1 MKRVIWQLR
10 TLKQKISEDIMQNL
24 FGYSRALAIGDVHGM
39 YEKLIK
45 LMDKIRFNPDED
57 LLIFLGD
64 YIDRGPDSGR
74 CLQYILAL
82 QQQYPDVV
90 VCLMGNHEVMMSS
103 HFMQKRGSYNNLIV
117 DYADSWLDNGGL
129 ETLQQL
135 EELDAATKEELL
147 QWVMNLPVKYQYQDY
162 FFCHAGVDPDVPL
175 AMQNE
180 FDMLW
185 RRQRWWERYSG
196 EETIVVGHTPVQKV
210 MKRTG
215 KERRTPKPLFLPN
228 HIVMCDTGAYISGG
242 KLSCV
247 DVLTGK
253 VWQA

>member
-1 MKRVIWQLR
+1 
-10 TLKQKISEDIMQNL
+10 MQNL
-24 FGYSRALAIGDVHGM
+24 FGYSRVLAIGDVHGM
-39 YEKLIK
+39 YQKLIK

-57 LLIFLGD
+57 MLIFLGD
-64 YIDRGPDSGR
+64 YIDRGPDPGR
-74 CLQYILAL
+74 CLQYIFAL

-103 HFMQKRGSYNNLIV
+103 YFMQKRGSYNNLIV
-117 DYADSWLDNGGL
+117 DYAGSWLDNGGL
-129 ETLQQL
+129 ETLKQL
-135 EELDAATKEELL
+135 DEMDADTKEELL

-175 AMQNE
+175 SVQNE

-185 RRQRWWERYSG
+185 RRQQWWEQYKG
-196 EETIVVGHTPVQKV
+196 EETLVVGHTPVQKV
-210 MKRTG
+210 MKLTG
-215 KERRTPKPLFLPN
+215 KERRTPKPLFLAN
-228 HIVMCDTGAYISGG
+228 HVIMCDTGAYMSGG

-247 DVLTGK
+247 DVLAGK

>member
-1 MKRVIWQLR
+1 
-10 TLKQKISEDIMQNL
+10 MQNL
-24 FGYSRALAIGDVHGM
+24 FGYSRVLAIGDVHGM

-64 YIDRGPDSGR
+64 YIDRGPDPGR
-74 CLQYILAL
+74 CLQYIFAL

-103 HFMQKRGSYNNLIV
+103 YFMQKRGSYNNLIV
-117 DYADSWLDNGGL
+117 DYAGSWLDNGGL
-129 ETLQQL
+129 ETLKQL
-135 EELDAATKEELL
+135 DEMDAGTKEELL

-175 AMQNE
+175 AVQNE

-185 RRQRWWERYSG
+185 RRQQWWEQYKG
-196 EETIVVGHTPVQKV
+196 EETLVVGHTPVQKV
-210 MKRTG
+210 MKLTG
-215 KERRTPKPLFLPN
+215 KERRTPKPLFLAN
-228 HIVMCDTGAYISGG
+228 HVIMCDTGAYMSGG

-247 DVLTGK
+247 DVLAGK

>member
-1 MKRVIWQLR
+1 
-10 TLKQKISEDIMQNL
+10 MQNL
-24 FGYSRALAIGDVHGM
+24 FGYTRVLAIGDVHGM
-39 YEKLIK
+39 YQKLIK

-64 YIDRGPDSGR
+64 YIDRGPDPGR
-74 CLQYILAL
+74 CLQYIFAL

-103 HFMQKRGSYNNLIV
+103 YFMQKRGSYNNLIV
-117 DYADSWLDNGGL
+117 DYAGSWLDNGGL
-129 ETLQQL
+129 ETLKQL
-135 EELDAATKEELL
+135 DEMDADTKEELL

-175 AMQNE
+175 AVQNE

-185 RRQRWWERYSG
+185 RRQQWWEQYKG
-196 EETIVVGHTPVQKV
+196 EETLVVGHTPVQKV
-210 MKRTG
+210 MKLTG
-215 KERRTPKPLFLPN
+215 KERRTPKPLFLAN
-228 HIVMCDTGAYISGG
+228 HVIMCDTGAYMSGG

-247 DVLTGK
+247 DVLAGK

>member
-1 MKRVIWQLR
+1 
-10 TLKQKISEDIMQNL
+10 MQNL
-24 FGYSRALAIGDVHGM
+24 FGYTRVLAIGDVHGM

-64 YIDRGPDSGR
+64 YIDRGPDPGR
-74 CLQYILAL
+74 CLQYIFAL

-103 HFMQKRGSYNNLIV
+103 YFMQKRGSYNNLIV
-117 DYADSWLDNGGL
+117 DYAGSWLDNGGL
-129 ETLQQL
+129 ETLKQL
-135 EELDAATKEELL
+135 DEMDEGTKEELL

-175 AMQNE
+175 AVQNE

-185 RRQRWWERYSG
+185 RRQQWWEQYKG
-196 EETIVVGHTPVQKV
+196 EETLVVGHTPVQKV
-210 MKRTG
+210 MKLTG
-215 KERRTPKPLFLPN
+215 KERRTPKPLFLTN
-228 HIVMCDTGAYISGG
+228 HVIMCDTGAYMSGG

-247 DVLTGK
+247 DVLAGK

>member
-1 MKRVIWQLR
+1 
-10 TLKQKISEDIMQNL
+10 MQNL
-24 FGYSRALAIGDVHGM
+24 FGYSRVLAIGDVHGM

-57 LLIFLGD
+57 MLIFLGD
-64 YIDRGPDSGR
+64 YIDRGPDPGR
-74 CLQYILAL
+74 CLQYIFAL

-103 HFMQKRGSYNNLIV
+103 YFMQKRGSYNNLIV
-117 DYADSWLDNGGL
+117 DYAGSWLNNGGL
-129 ETLQQL
+129 ETLKQL
-135 EELDAATKEELL
+135 DEMDADTKEELL

-175 AMQNE
+175 AVQNE

-185 RRQRWWERYSG
+185 RRQQWWEQYKG
-196 EETIVVGHTPVQKV
+196 EETLVVGHTPVQKV
-210 MKRTG
+210 MKLTG
-215 KERRTPKPLFLPN
+215 KERRTPKPLFLTN
-228 HIVMCDTGAYISGG
+228 HVIMCDTGAYMSGG

-247 DVLTGK
+247 DVLAGK

>member
-1 MKRVIWQLR
+1 
-10 TLKQKISEDIMQNL
+10 MQNL
-24 FGYSRALAIGDVHGM
+24 FGYSRVLAIGDVHGM

-45 LMDKIRFNPDED
+45 LMDKIRFKPDED

-64 YIDRGPDSGR
+64 YIDRGPDPGR
-74 CLQYILAL
+74 CLQYIFAL
-82 QQQYPDVV
+82 QDQYPDVV

-103 HFMQKRGSYNNLIV
+103 YFMQKRGNYNNLIV
-117 DYADSWLDNGGL
+117 DYAGSWLDNGGL
-129 ETLQQL
+129 ETLKQL
-135 EELDAATKEELL
+135 DEMDADTKEKLL

-175 AMQNE
+175 AVQNE

-185 RRQRWWERYSG
+185 RRQQWWEQYKG
-196 EETIVVGHTPVQKV
+196 EETLVVGHTPVQKV
-210 MKRTG
+210 MKLTG
-215 KERRTPKPLFLPN
+215 KERRTPKPLFLTN
-228 HIVMCDTGAYISGG
+228 HVIMCDTGAYMSGG

-247 DVLTGK
+247 DVLAGK

>member
-1 MKRVIWQLR
+1 
-10 TLKQKISEDIMQNL
+10 MQNL
-24 FGYSRALAIGDVHGM
+24 FGYSRVLAIGDVHGM

-57 LLIFLGD
+57 LLVFLGD
-64 YIDRGPDSGR
+64 YIDRGPDPGR
-74 CLQYILAL
+74 CLQYIFAL

-103 HFMQKRGSYNNLIV
+103 YFMQKRGSYNNLIV
-117 DYADSWLDNGGL
+117 DYAGSWLDNGGL
-129 ETLQQL
+129 ETLKQL
-135 EELDAATKEELL
+135 DEMDADTKEELL

-175 AMQNE
+175 AVQNE

-185 RRQRWWERYSG
+185 RRQQWWEQYKG
-196 EETIVVGHTPVQKV
+196 EETLVVGHTPVQKV
-210 MKRTG
+210 MKLTG
-215 KERRTPKPLFLPN
+215 KERRTPKPLFLAN
-228 HIVMCDTGAYISGG
+228 HVIMCDTGAYMSGG

-247 DVLTGK
+247 DVLAGK

>member
-1 MKRVIWQLR
+1 
-10 TLKQKISEDIMQNL
+10 MQNL
-24 FGYSRALAIGDVHGM
+24 FGYSRVLAIGDVHGM

-64 YIDRGPDSGR
+64 
-74 CLQYILAL
+74 
-82 QQQYPDVV
+82 
-90 VCLMGNHEVMMSS
+90 
-103 HFMQKRGSYNNLIV
+103 
-117 DYADSWLDNGGL
+117 
-129 ETLQQL
+129 
-135 EELDAATKEELL
+135 

-175 AMQNE
+175 AVQNE

-185 RRQRWWERYSG
+185 RRQQWWEQYKG
-196 EETIVVGHTPVQKV
+196 EETLVVGHTPVQKV
-210 MKRTG
+210 MKLTG
-215 KERRTPKPLFLPN
+215 KERRTPKPLFLAN
-228 HIVMCDTGAYISGG
+228 HVIMCDTGAYMSGG

-247 DVLTGK
+247 DVLAGK

>member
-1 MKRVIWQLR
+1 
-10 TLKQKISEDIMQNL
+10 MQNL
-24 FGYSRALAIGDVHGM
+24 FGYTRVLAIGDVHGM

-64 YIDRGPDSGR
+64 YIDRGPDPGR
-74 CLQYILAL
+74 CLQYIFAL
-82 QQQYPDVV
+82 QRQYPDVV

-103 HFMQKRGSYNNLIV
+103 YFMQKRGSYNNLIV
-117 DYADSWLDNGGL
+117 DYAGSWLDNGGL
-129 ETLQQL
+129 ETLKQL
-135 EELDAATKEELL
+135 DEMDADTKEELL

-175 AMQNE
+175 AVQNE

-185 RRQRWWERYSG
+185 RRQQWWEQYKG
-196 EETIVVGHTPVQKV
+196 EETLVVGHTPVQKV
-210 MKRTG
+210 MKLTG
-215 KERRTPKPLFLPN
+215 KERRTPKPLFLAN
-228 HIVMCDTGAYISGG
+228 HVIMCDTGAYMSGG

-247 DVLTGK
+247 DVLAGK

>member
-1 MKRVIWQLR
+1 
-10 TLKQKISEDIMQNL
+10 MQNL
-24 FGYSRALAIGDVHGM
+24 FGYSRVLAIGDVHGM

-64 YIDRGPDSGR
+64 YIDRGPDPGR
-74 CLQYILAL
+74 CLQYIFAL

-103 HFMQKRGSYNNLIV
+103 YFMQKRGSYNNLIV
-117 DYADSWLDNGGL
+117 DYAGSWLDNGGL
-129 ETLQQL
+129 ETLKQL
-135 EELDAATKEELL
+135 DEMDADTKEELL

-162 FFCHAGVDPDVPL
+162 FFCYAGVDPDVPL
-175 AMQNE
+175 AVQNE

-185 RRQRWWERYSG
+185 RRQQWWEQYKG
-196 EETIVVGHTPVQKV
+196 EETLVVGHTPVQKV
-210 MKRTG
+210 MKLTG
-215 KERRTPKPLFLPN
+215 KERRTPKPLFLTN
-228 HIVMCDTGAYISGG
+228 HVIMCDTGAYMSGG

-247 DVLTGK
+247 DVLAGK

>member
-1 MKRVIWQLR
+1 
-10 TLKQKISEDIMQNL
+10 MQNL
-24 FGYSRALAIGDVHGM
+24 FGYSRVLAIGDVHGM
-39 YEKLIK
+39 YQKLIK

-57 LLIFLGD
+57 MLIFLGD
-64 YIDRGPDSGR
+64 YIDRGPDPGR
-74 CLQYILAL
+74 CLQYIFAL

-103 HFMQKRGSYNNLIV
+103 YFMQKRGSYNNLIV
-117 DYADSWLDNGGL
+117 DYAGSWLDNGGL
-129 ETLQQL
+129 ETLKQL
-135 EELDAATKEELL
+135 DEMDADTKEELL

-175 AMQNE
+175 AVQNE

-185 RRQRWWERYSG
+185 RRQQWWEQYKG
-196 EETIVVGHTPVQKV
+196 EETLVVGHTPVQKV
-210 MKRTG
+210 MKLTG
-215 KERRTPKPLFLPN
+215 KERRTPKPLFLAN
-228 HIVMCDTGAYISGG
+228 HVIMCDTGAYMSGG

-247 DVLTGK
+247 DVLAGK

>member
-1 MKRVIWQLR
+1 
-10 TLKQKISEDIMQNL
+10 MQNL
-24 FGYSRALAIGDVHGM
+24 FGYSRVLAIGDVHGM

-64 YIDRGPDSGR
+64 YIDRGPDPGR
-74 CLQYILAL
+74 CLQYIFAL

-103 HFMQKRGSYNNLIV
+103 YFMQKRGNYNNLIV
-117 DYADSWLDNGGL
+117 DYAGSWLDNGGL
-129 ETLQQL
+129 ETLKQL
-135 EELDAATKEELL
+135 DEMDADTREELL

-175 AMQNE
+175 AVQNE

-185 RRQRWWERYSG
+185 RRQQWWEQYKG
-196 EETIVVGHTPVQKV
+196 EETLVVGHTPIQKV
-210 MKRTG
+210 MKLTG
-215 KERRTPKPLFLPN
+215 KERRTPKPLFLAN
-228 HIVMCDTGAYISGG
+228 HVIMCDTGAYMSGG

-247 DVLTGK
+247 DVLAGK

>member
-1 MKRVIWQLR
+1 
-10 TLKQKISEDIMQNL
+10 MQNL
-24 FGYSRALAIGDVHGM
+24 FGYSRVLAIGDVHGM

-64 YIDRGPDSGR
+64 YIDRGSDPGR
-74 CLQYILAL
+74 CLQYIFAL

-103 HFMQKRGSYNNLIV
+103 YFMQKRGSYNNLIV
-117 DYADSWLDNGGL
+117 DYAGSWLDNGGL
-129 ETLQQL
+129 ETLKQL
-135 EELDAATKEELL
+135 DEMDADTKEELL

-175 AMQNE
+175 AVQNE

-185 RRQRWWERYSG
+185 RRQQWWEQYKG
-196 EETIVVGHTPVQKV
+196 EETLVVGHTPVQKV
-210 MKRTG
+210 MKLTG
-215 KERRTPKPLFLPN
+215 KERRTPKPLFLAN
-228 HIVMCDTGAYISGG
+228 HVIMCDTGAYMSGG

-247 DVLTGK
+247 DVLAGK

>member
-1 MKRVIWQLR
+1 
-10 TLKQKISEDIMQNL
+10 MQNL
-24 FGYSRALAIGDVHGM
+24 FGYSRVLAIGDVHGM

-64 YIDRGPDSGR
+64 YIDRGPDPGR
-74 CLQYILAL
+74 CLQYIFAL

-103 HFMQKRGSYNNLIV
+103 YFMQKRGSYNNLIV
-117 DYADSWLDNGGL
+117 DYAGSWLDNGGL
-129 ETLQQL
+129 ETLKQL
-135 EELDAATKEELL
+135 DEMDADTKEELL

-175 AMQNE
+175 AVQNE

-185 RRQRWWERYSG
+185 RRQQWWEQYKG
-196 EETIVVGHTPVQKV
+196 EETLVVGHTPVQKV
-210 MKRTG
+210 MKLTG
-215 KERRTPKPLFLPN
+215 KERRTPKPLFLTN
-228 HIVMCDTGAYISGG
+228 HVIMCDTGAYMSGG

-247 DVLTGK
+247 DVLAGI

>member
-1 MKRVIWQLR
+1 
-10 TLKQKISEDIMQNL
+10 MQNL
-24 FGYSRALAIGDVHGM
+24 FGYSRVLAIGDVHGM

-64 YIDRGPDSGR
+64 YIDRGPNPGR
-74 CLQYILAL
+74 CLQYIFAL

-103 HFMQKRGSYNNLIV
+103 YFMQKRGSYNNLIV
-117 DYADSWLDNGGL
+117 DYAGSWLDNGGL
-129 ETLQQL
+129 ETLKQL
-135 EELDAATKEELL
+135 DEMDAGTKEELL

-175 AMQNE
+175 AVQNE

-185 RRQRWWERYSG
+185 RRQQWWEQYKG
-196 EETIVVGHTPVQKV
+196 EETLVVGHTPVQKV
-210 MKRTG
+210 MKLTG
-215 KERRTPKPLFLPN
+215 KERRTPKPLFLAN
-228 HIVMCDTGAYISGG
+228 HVIMCDTGAYMSGG

-247 DVLTGK
+247 DVLAGK

>member
-1 MKRVIWQLR
+1 
-10 TLKQKISEDIMQNL
+10 MQNL
-24 FGYSRALAIGDVHGM
+24 FGYSRVLAIGDVHGM

-74 CLQYILAL
+74 CLQYIFAL

-103 HFMQKRGSYNNLIV
+103 YFMQKRGSYNNLIV
-117 DYADSWLDNGGL
+117 DYAGSWLDNGGL
-129 ETLQQL
+129 ETMKQL
-135 EELDAATKEELL
+135 DEMDADTKEELL

-175 AMQNE
+175 AVQNE

-185 RRQRWWERYSG
+185 RRQQWWEQYKG
-196 EETIVVGHTPVQKV
+196 EETLVVGHTPVQKV
-210 MKRTG
+210 MKLTG
-215 KERRTPKPLFLPN
+215 KERRTPKPLFLAN
-228 HIVMCDTGAYISGG
+228 HVIMCDTGAYMSGG

-247 DVLTGK
+247 DVLAGK

>member
-1 MKRVIWQLR
+1 
-10 TLKQKISEDIMQNL
+10 MQNL
-24 FGYSRALAIGDVHGM
+24 FGYTRVLAIGDVHGM

-57 LLIFLGD
+57 MLIFLGD
-64 YIDRGPDSGR
+64 YIDRGPDPGR
-74 CLQYILAL
+74 CLQYIFAL

-103 HFMQKRGSYNNLIV
+103 YFMQKRGSYNNLIV
-117 DYADSWLDNGGL
+117 DYAGSWLDNGGV
-129 ETLQQL
+129 ETLKQL
-135 EELDAATKEELL
+135 DEMDADTKEELL

-175 AMQNE
+175 AVQNE

-185 RRQRWWERYSG
+185 RRQQWWEQYKG
-196 EETIVVGHTPVQKV
+196 EETLVVGHTPVQKV
-210 MKRTG
+210 MKLTG
-215 KERRTPKPLFLPN
+215 KERRTPKPLFLAN
-228 HIVMCDTGAYISGG
+228 HVIMCDTGAYMSGG

-247 DVLTGK
+247 DVLAGK

>member
-1 MKRVIWQLR
+1 
-10 TLKQKISEDIMQNL
+10 MQNL
-24 FGYSRALAIGDVHGM
+24 FGYTRVLAIGDVHGM

-45 LMDKIRFNPDED
+45 LMDKIRFNPYED

-64 YIDRGPDSGR
+64 YIDRGPDPGR
-74 CLQYILAL
+74 CLHYIFAL

-103 HFMQKRGSYNNLIV
+103 YFMQKRGSYNNLIV
-117 DYADSWLDNGGL
+117 DYAGSWLDNGGL
-129 ETLQQL
+129 ETLKQL
-135 EELDAATKEELL
+135 DEMDADTKEELL

-175 AMQNE
+175 AVQNE

-185 RRQRWWERYSG
+185 RRQQWWERYKG
-196 EETIVVGHTPVQKV
+196 EEILVVGHTPVQKV
-210 MKRTG
+210 MKLTG
-215 KERRTPKPLFLPN
+215 KERRTPKPLFLTN
-228 HIVMCDTGAYISGG
+228 HVIMCDTGAYMSGG

-247 DVLTGK
+247 DVLAGK

>member
-1 MKRVIWQLR
+1 
-10 TLKQKISEDIMQNL
+10 MQNL
-24 FGYSRALAIGDVHGM
+24 FGYSRVLAIGDVHGM

-64 YIDRGPDSGR
+64 YIDRGPDPGR
-74 CLQYILAL
+74 CLQYIFAL

-103 HFMQKRGSYNNLIV
+103 YFMQKRESYNNLIV
-117 DYADSWLDNGGL
+117 DYAGSWLDNGGL
-129 ETLQQL
+129 ETLKQL
-135 EELDAATKEELL
+135 DEMDADTKEELL
-147 QWVMNLPVKYQYQDY
+147 QWVMNLPVKYRYQDY

-175 AMQNE
+175 AVQNE

-185 RRQRWWERYSG
+185 RRQQWWEQYKG
-196 EETIVVGHTPVQKV
+196 EETLVVGHTPVQKV
-210 MKRTG
+210 MKLTG
-215 KERRTPKPLFLPN
+215 KERRTPKPLFLAN
-228 HIVMCDTGAYISGG
+228 HVIMCDTGAYMSGG

-247 DVLTGK
+247 DVLAGK

>member
-1 MKRVIWQLR
+1 
-10 TLKQKISEDIMQNL
+10 MQNL
-24 FGYSRALAIGDVHGM
+24 FGYSRVLAIGDVHGM

-64 YIDRGPDSGR
+64 YIDRGPDPGR
-74 CLQYILAL
+74 CLQYIFAL

-90 VCLMGNHEVMMSS
+90 FCLMGNHEVMMSS
-103 HFMQKRGSYNNLIV
+103 YFMQKRGNYNNLIV
-117 DYADSWLDNGGL
+117 DYAGSWLDNGGL
-129 ETLQQL
+129 ETLKQL
-135 EELDAATKEELL
+135 DEMDADTKEELL

-175 AMQNE
+175 AVQNE

-185 RRQRWWERYSG
+185 RRQQWWEQYKG
-196 EETIVVGHTPVQKV
+196 EETLVVGHTPVQKV
-210 MKRTG
+210 MKLTG
-215 KERRTPKPLFLPN
+215 KERRTPKPLFLAN
-228 HIVMCDTGAYISGG
+228 HVIMCDTGAYMSGG

-247 DVLTGK
+247 DVLAGK

>member
-1 MKRVIWQLR
+1 
-10 TLKQKISEDIMQNL
+10 MQNL
-24 FGYSRALAIGDVHGM
+24 FGYSRVLAIGDVHGM

-64 YIDRGPDSGR
+64 YIDRGPDPGR
-74 CLQYILAL
+74 CLQYIFAF

-103 HFMQKRGSYNNLIV
+103 YFMQKRGNYNNLIV
-117 DYADSWLDNGGL
+117 DYAGSWLDNGGL
-129 ETLQQL
+129 ETLKQL
-135 EELDAATKEELL
+135 DEMDADTKEELL
-147 QWVMNLPVKYQYQDY
+147 QWVMNLTVKYQYQDY

-175 AMQNE
+175 AVQNE

-185 RRQRWWERYSG
+185 RRQQWWEQYKG
-196 EETIVVGHTPVQKV
+196 EETLVVGHTPVQKV
-210 MKRTG
+210 MKLTG
-215 KERRTPKPLFLPN
+215 KERRTPKPLFLAN
-228 HIVMCDTGAYISGG
+228 HVIMCDTGAYMSGG

-247 DVLTGK
+247 DVLARK

>member
-1 MKRVIWQLR
+1 
-10 TLKQKISEDIMQNL
+10 MQNL
-24 FGYSRALAIGDVHGM
+24 FGYSRVLVIGDVHGM

-64 YIDRGPDSGR
+64 YIDRGPDPGR
-74 CLQYILAL
+74 CLQYIFAL

-103 HFMQKRGSYNNLIV
+103 YFMQKRGSYNNLIV
-117 DYADSWLDNGGL
+117 DYAGSWLDNGGL
-129 ETLQQL
+129 ETLKQL
-135 EELDAATKEELL
+135 DEMDEGTKEELL

-175 AMQNE
+175 AVQNE

-185 RRQRWWERYSG
+185 RRQQWWEQYKG
-196 EETIVVGHTPVQKV
+196 EETLVVGHTPVQKV
-210 MKRTG
+210 MKLTG
-215 KERRTPKPLFLPN
+215 KERRTPKPLFLTN
-228 HIVMCDTGAYISGG
+228 HVIMCDTGAYMSGG

-247 DVLTGK
+247 DVLAGK

>member
-1 MKRVIWQLR
+1 
-10 TLKQKISEDIMQNL
+10 MQNL
-24 FGYSRALAIGDVHGM
+24 FGYSRVLAIGDVHGM

-64 YIDRGPDSGR
+64 YIDRGPDPGR
-74 CLQYILAL
+74 CLQYIFAL

-103 HFMQKRGSYNNLIV
+103 YFMQKRGSYNNLIV
-117 DYADSWLDNGGL
+117 DYAGSWLDNGGL
-129 ETLQQL
+129 ETLKQL
-135 EELDAATKEELL
+135 DEMDADTKEELL

-175 AMQNE
+175 AVQNE

-185 RRQRWWERYSG
+185 RRQQWWEQYKG
-196 EETIVVGHTPVQKV
+196 EETLVVGHTPVQKV
-210 MKRTG
+210 MKLTG
-215 KERRTPKPLFLPN
+215 KERRTPKPLFLAN
-228 HIVMCDTGAYISGG
+228 HVIMCDTGAYMSGG

-247 DVLTGK
+247 EVLAGK

>member
-1 MKRVIWQLR
+1 
-10 TLKQKISEDIMQNL
+10 MQNL
-24 FGYSRALAIGDVHGM
+24 FGYTRVLVIGDVHGM

-64 YIDRGPDSGR
+64 YIDRGPDPGR
-74 CLQYILAL
+74 CLQYIFAL
-82 QQQYPDVV
+82 QHQYPDVV

-103 HFMQKRGSYNNLIV
+103 YFMQKRGSYNNLIV
-117 DYADSWLDNGGL
+117 DYAGSWLDNGGL
-129 ETLQQL
+129 ETLKQL
-135 EELDAATKEELL
+135 DEMDAGTKEELL

-175 AMQNE
+175 AVQNE

-185 RRQRWWERYSG
+185 RRQQWWEQYKG
-196 EETIVVGHTPVQKV
+196 EETLVVGHTPVQKV
-210 MKRTG
+210 MKLTG
-215 KERRTPKPLFLPN
+215 KERRTPKPLFLAN
-228 HIVMCDTGAYISGG
+228 RVIMCDTGAYMSGG

-247 DVLTGK
+247 DVLAGK

>member
-1 MKRVIWQLR
+1 
-10 TLKQKISEDIMQNL
+10 MQNL
-24 FGYSRALAIGDVHGM
+24 FGYSRVLAIGDVHGM

-64 YIDRGPDSGR
+64 YIDRGPDPGR
-74 CLQYILAL
+74 CLQYIFAL

-103 HFMQKRGSYNNLIV
+103 YFMQKRGSYNNLIV
-117 DYADSWLDNGGL
+117 DYAGSWLDNGGL
-129 ETLQQL
+129 ETLKQL
-135 EELDAATKEELL
+135 DEMDADTKEELL

-175 AMQNE
+175 AVQNE

-185 RRQRWWERYSG
+185 RRQQWWERYKG
-196 EETIVVGHTPVQKV
+196 EEILVVGHTPVQKV
-210 MKRTG
+210 MKLTG
-215 KERRTPKPLFLPN
+215 KERHTPKPLFLAN
-228 HIVMCDTGAYISGG
+228 HVIMCDTGAYMSGG

-247 DVLTGK
+247 DVLAEK

>member
-1 MKRVIWQLR
+1 
-10 TLKQKISEDIMQNL
+10 MQNL
-24 FGYSRALAIGDVHGM
+24 FGYSRVLAIGDVHGM

-64 YIDRGPDSGR
+64 YIDRGPDPGR
-74 CLQYILAL
+74 CLQYIFAF

-103 HFMQKRGSYNNLIV
+103 YFMQKRGSYNNLIV
-117 DYADSWLDNGGL
+117 DYAGSWLDNGGL
-129 ETLQQL
+129 ETLKQL
-135 EELDAATKEELL
+135 DEMDADTKEELL

-175 AMQNE
+175 AVQNE

-185 RRQRWWERYSG
+185 RRQQWWEQYKG
-196 EETIVVGHTPVQKV
+196 EETLVVGHTPVQKV
-210 MKRTG
+210 MKLTG
-215 KERRTPKPLFLPN
+215 KERRTPKPLFLAN
-228 HIVMCDTGAYISGG
+228 HVIMCDTGAYMSGG

-247 DVLTGK
+247 DVLAGK

>member
-1 MKRVIWQLR
+1 
-10 TLKQKISEDIMQNL
+10 MQNL
-24 FGYSRALAIGDVHGM
+24 FGYTRVLAIGDVHGM

-64 YIDRGPDSGR
+64 YIDRGPDPGR
-74 CLQYILAL
+74 CLQYIFAL

-103 HFMQKRGSYNNLIV
+103 YFMQKRGSYNNLIV
-117 DYADSWLDNGGL
+117 DYAGSWLDNGGL
-129 ETLQQL
+129 ETLKQL
-135 EELDAATKEELL
+135 DEMDADTKEELL

-175 AMQNE
+175 AVQNE

-185 RRQRWWERYSG
+185 RRQQWWEQYKG
-196 EETIVVGHTPVQKV
+196 EETLVVGHTPVQKV
-210 MKRTG
+210 MKLTG
-215 KERRTPKPLFLPN
+215 KERRTPKPLFLTN
-228 HIVMCDTGAYISGG
+228 HVIMCDTGAYMSGG

-247 DVLTGK
+247 DVLAGK
-253 VWQA
+253 VWQV

>member
-1 MKRVIWQLR
+1 
-10 TLKQKISEDIMQNL
+10 MQNL
-24 FGYSRALAIGDVHGM
+24 FGYSRVMAIGDVHGM

-57 LLIFLGD
+57 MLIFLGD
-64 YIDRGPDSGR
+64 YIDRGPDPGR
-74 CLQYILAL
+74 CLQYIFAL

-103 HFMQKRGSYNNLIV
+103 YFMQKRGSYNNLIV
-117 DYADSWLDNGGL
+117 DYAGSWLDNGGL
-129 ETLQQL
+129 ETLKQL
-135 EELDAATKEELL
+135 DEMDADTKEELL

-175 AMQNE
+175 AVQNE

-185 RRQRWWERYSG
+185 RRQQWWEQYKG
-196 EETIVVGHTPVQKV
+196 EETLVVGHTPVQKV
-210 MKRTG
+210 MKLTG
-215 KERRTPKPLFLPN
+215 KERRTPKPLFLAN
-228 HIVMCDTGAYISGG
+228 HVIMCDTGAYMSGG

-247 DVLTGK
+247 DVLAGK

>member
-1 MKRVIWQLR
+1 
-10 TLKQKISEDIMQNL
+10 MQNL
-24 FGYSRALAIGDVHGM
+24 FGYSRVLAIGDVHGM

-64 YIDRGPDSGR
+64 YIDRGPDPGR
-74 CLQYILAL
+74 CLQYIFAL
-82 QQQYPDVV
+82 QDQYPDVV

-103 HFMQKRGSYNNLIV
+103 YFMQKRGNYNNLIV
-117 DYADSWLDNGGL
+117 DYAGSWLDNGGL
-129 ETLQQL
+129 ETLKQL
-135 EELDAATKEELL
+135 DEMDADTKEELL

-175 AMQNE
+175 AVQNE

-185 RRQRWWERYSG
+185 RRQQWWEQYKG
-196 EETIVVGHTPVQKV
+196 EETLVVGHTPVQKV
-210 MKRTG
+210 MKLTG
-215 KERRTPKPLFLPN
+215 KERRTPKPLFLAN
-228 HIVMCDTGAYISGG
+228 HVIMCDTGAYMSGG

-247 DVLTGK
+247 DVLAGK